1 MIAMRPCLLAVTAIV
16 AGTLAALPARP
27 ASAQVRQFDGVWR
40 VTHTSASCRN
50 KSGGFRLTIANGK
63 VGGRVRAGTVS
74 GTVSASGAV
83 RWSIPADY
91 DAAAVIWEGR
101 LRGNTGLGTYERQD
115 GSCRGSFRV
124 MRRG

>member
-1 MIAMRPCLLAVTAIV
+1 MITMRPCLLAVTAIV
-16 AGTLAALPARP
+16 AEPWPLFPPGRRPHRSDNRRRLA
-27 ASAQVRQFDGVWR
+27 

-74 GTVSASGAV
+74 GTVAASGAG
-83 RWSIPADY
+83 RWTLPADY